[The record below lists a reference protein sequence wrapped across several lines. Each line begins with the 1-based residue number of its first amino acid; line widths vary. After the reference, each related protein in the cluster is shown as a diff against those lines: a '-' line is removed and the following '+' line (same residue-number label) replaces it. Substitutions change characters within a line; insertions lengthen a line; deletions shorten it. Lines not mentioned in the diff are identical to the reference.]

1 VFQFGD
7 EKGQLKCNFCGR
19 PQERVRKLI
28 AGPGVSICDEC
39 IELCNEIV
47 EEELHKNVNVRLW
60 NIPKPKE
67 IDHILERDDVGEG
80 GLFAFLVTDRRARV
94 SVWPSSAER
103 LFGRSSAAALGAT
116 LEQLEIL
123 GDDDAR
129 AFQRDVADLDERRSA
144 LCARV
149 ARTLHA
155 EGRKRSCK
163 WVSFRLDRGP
173 ADSVVWLVEDV
184 TAELAAREKVASRE
198 RTYRAIFA
206 NHPDA
211 LALYGLDGTLLVGN
225 QAAIAL
231 AGDRKKKDLH
241 FSEHIA
247 PEYRPAAYE
256 AAARARAGE
265 SVQFETVFLRP
276 DGSRV
281 EVAAT
286 LFPIFE
292 DKRLAGI
299 CGIAKDISALR
310 RAEAAQEALAK
321 QVESHRRLY
330 RAAAAGLDTLDQ
342 QIQASLQLGCQ
353 TLLFECGYVTA
364 YDGDRMTVK
373 HAIDCQGLPTVG
385 TSLPRPLQV
394 DGLVSAPSG
403 RGGASAVAE
412 IAIFGEPFG
421 LVAFENRKRYAAP
434 FTEIDGD
441 FARLTALFIGSAV
454 ERRKQQKHLDT
465 MAYHDALTGLP
476 NRVLLR
482 DRLTQAILAA
492 ERERRLLA
500 VLFIDL
506 DDFKRVND
514 SFGHAAGDA
523 LLVEVGARLRSVL
536 RKSDSIARLGGDEFI
551 IIQPAMGQR
560 SDAIAFARKV
570 IAALREP
577 FELDVGPQR
586 VSASIGI
593 AIYPDDGQ
601 DYDTL
606 LRRADDALFR
616 AKDAGHGIAVLYDA
630 GARSG
635 A

>member
-1 VFQFGD
+1 VFRFGD
-7 EKGQLKCNFCGR
+7 EKGQLKCSFCGKS
-19 PQERVRKLI
+19 QEQVRKLI
-28 AGPGVSICDEC
+28 AGPGASICNEC
-39 IELCNEIV
+39 TELCNEII
-47 EEELHKNVNVRLW
+47 EEELHKNVNVRLS
-60 NIPKPKE
+60 NIPNPKE
-67 IDHILERDDVGEG
+67 SNRIVKQYVIGEG
-80 GLFAFLVTDRRARV
+80 GLFAFLVTDRCARV
-94 SVWPSSAER
+94 SMWPSSAER
-103 LFGRSSAAALGAT
+103 LFGKSRADAVGAT
-116 LEQLEIL
+116 LQQLAVL

-129 AFQRDVADLDERRSA
+129 AFQRDVTDLGEGRSE
-144 LCARV
+144 LCVRV
-149 ARTLHA
+149 APTFDA
-155 EGRKRSCK
+155 QGRKGSCK
-163 WVSFRLDRGP
+163 WVSFRLEPGP
-173 ADSVVWLVEDV
+173 ADAVVSLVEDV

-211 LALYGLDGTLLVGN
+211 LALYGLDGAVLLGN
-225 QAAIAL
+225 RAATAL
-231 AGDRKKKDLH
+231 AGDRAMH

-247 PEYRPAAYE
+247 PEFRPAAYE
-256 AAARARAGE
+256 AAARARGGE

-281 EVAAT
+281 EVAAS
-286 LFPIFE
+286 LFPVFE
-292 DKRLAGI
+292 DKRLVGV

-310 RAEAAQEALAK
+310 RAEAAREALGK
-321 QVESHRRLY
+321 QVESHRRFY
-330 RAAAAGLDTLDQ
+330 RAAAAGITGFDQ
-342 QIQASLQLGCQ
+342 QVQASLQLGCQ
-353 TLLFECGYVTA
+353 ILLFECAYVAA
-364 YDGDRMTVK
+364 YEEDRMIVK
-373 HAIDCQGLPTVG
+373 HAIDCQGFPKVG

-403 RGGASAVAE
+403 RGGTCVVAE
-412 IAIFGEPFG
+412 IAVFGAPFG
-421 LVAFENRKRYAAP
+421 LISFEKRRRYAAP

-454 ERRKQQKHLDT
+454 ERREQQQHLDT

-482 DRLTQAILAA
+482 DRLTQAIFAA

-500 VLFIDL
+500 VLFVDL

-514 SFGHAAGDA
+514 SFGHAAGDE
-523 LLVEVGARLRSVL
+523 LLVGVGARLGSVL

-551 IIQPAMGQR
+551 IIQPAIGQR

-606 LRRADDALFR
+606 MRRADDALFR
-616 AKDAGHGIAVLYDA
+616 AKDAGHGVAVFYDA
-630 GARSG
+630 AARSG

>member
-1 VFQFGD
+1 MSNGLVPPD
-7 EKGQLKCNFCGR
+7 
-19 PQERVRKLI
+19 
-28 AGPGVSICDEC
+28 
-39 IELCNEIV
+39 V
-47 EEELHKNVNVRLW
+47 EDSLLA
-60 NIPKPKE
+60 
-67 IDHILERDDVGEG
+67 L
-80 GLFAFLVTDRRARV
+80 LATDGRARV

-103 LFGRSSAAALGAT
+103 LFGKSSADALGAT
-116 LEQLEIL
+116 LEQLAVL
-123 GDDDAR
+123 NDDDAR
-129 AFQRDVADLDERRSA
+129 AFLRDVTDLGEGRSE
-144 LCARV
+144 LRARV
-149 ARTLHA
+149 APTFDA
-155 EGRKRSCK
+155 MGRKRSCK
-163 WVSFRLDRGP
+163 WVSFRLDPGS
-173 ADSVVWLVEDV
+173 ADLVVSLVEDV
-184 TAELAAREKVASRE
+184 TAELEAREKVASRE
-198 RTYRAIFA
+198 LTYRAIFA

-211 LALYGLDGTLLVGN
+211 LALYGVDGTVLVGN
-225 QAAIAL
+225 RAAIAL
-231 AGDRKKKDLH
+231 AGDRKDQH

-247 PEYRPAAYE
+247 PEFRPAAYE
-256 AAARARAGE
+256 AAARARGGE

-276 DGSRV
+276 DGSRID
-281 EVAAT
+281 VAAT
-286 LFPIFE
+286 LFPVFE
-292 DKRLAGI
+292 DRRLAGV

-310 RAEAAQEALAK
+310 RAEASREALAK

-330 RAAAAGLDTLDQ
+330 RAASAGLEALDQ
-342 QIQASLQLGCQ
+342 QVQASLQLGCQ
-353 TLLFECGYVTA
+353 TLLFECAYVAA
-364 YDGDRMTVK
+364 YDEDRMTVK

-403 RGGASAVAE
+403 RGGTSVLAE
-412 IAIFGEPFG
+412 IAVFGEPFG
-421 LVAFENRKRYAAP
+421 LVVLENRKRYAEP
-434 FTEIDGD
+434 FTEIDRD

-454 ERRKQQKHLDT
+454 ERQQHLDT

-514 SFGHAAGDA
+514 SFGHAVGDE
-523 LLVEVGARLRSVL
+523 LLVGVGARLRSTL

-551 IIQPAMGQR
+551 IIQPAIRDR

-570 IAALREP
+570 IATLQVP
-577 FELDVGPQR
+577 FELDVGSQR

-616 AKDAGHGIAVLYDA
+616 AKDAGNGVAVFYDA
-630 GARSG
+630 ASR
-635 A
+635 